1 MYCSRC
7 GTWVPA
13 EEEACARCGME
24 RGAETPSA
32 PAREARMHEARTAA
46 PAPVAAAAGLRYAG
60 FWRRFAAS
68 FVDGLILFFPNAILR
83 TLAGLP
89 GPFSLHPLQDDQLGR
104 ALTMT
109 ATLTLI
115 YWWYCARLESSHWQ
129 GTLGQQL
136 LGLRVTDLAGRRISF
151 ARATGR
157 YFAQWLS
164 LLLCGLGYLFNL
176 WTSRRQTLHD
186 LVAGCVFVRPRETVA
201 PAPEP
206 PGPTYAEQSP

>member
-13 EEEACARCGME
+13 DEATCARCGME
-24 RGAETPSA
+24 RGHEAPSA
-32 PAREARMHEARTAA
+32 PAREAGPREPLVHARPVPPATAA
-46 PAPVAAAAGLRYAG
+46 LRYAG

-68 FVDGLILFFPNAILR
+68 LVDGIVLFFPNAILR
-83 TLAGLP
+83 VLAGLP
-89 GPFSLHPLQDDQLGR
+89 LPLSLHPLHDDQAGR
-104 ALTMT
+104 SLAVTGIV
-109 ATLTLI
+109 TLI
-115 YWWYCARLESSHWQ
+115 YWWYCARFESSRWQ

-136 LGLRVTDLAGRRISF
+136 LGLRITDVQGRRISF

-164 LLLCGLGYLFNL
+164 MLLCGLGYLFNL

-186 LVAGCVFVRPRETVA
+186 MVAGCLCMRPGASAPVSEP
-201 PAPEP
+201 PAPSF
-206 PGPTYAEQSP
+206 AEQAP